1 MLRNAVYHY
10 NETNTTKMNSFTGS
24 KRIDQEKIQKMFKNT
39 AEQLLL
45 KPA

>member
-1 MLRNAVYHY
+1 MLRKAVYHY
-10 NETNTTKMNSFTGS
+10 NETTTTKKNSFTGS